1 MIKEL
6 KFTIS
11 IFLLL
16 FISVNLYGIEIS
28 RVEPPSWWIGMNN
41 PNLQLLIYGKDLK
54 DTKVKTKEKGIKILS
69 VENADSPDYIFVNIA
84 ISSKLKPGTFELTLF
99 RGDMSKTINYEFSK
113 KGQSGKYTGKGFGP
127 EDLIYL
133 LMPDRFI
140 NSDISNDNH
149 PEAKEKANYLH
160 AYGRHGGDLNG
171 MIESIDYL
179 SELGVTAIW
188 STPLLFDNES
198 NASYHGYACSDYYR
212 IDPRFGDNNLFREY
226 VSKAADKGIG
236 VIMDMVP
243 NHSGLEHWWIKN
255 LPFNDWIHQFP
266 AYTQSNYAMSTHA
279 DIHASIVDNN
289 RCTMG
294 WFDRAMPDMN
304 LNNPYLL
311 TYFIQN
317 AIWWTEWAGLSGI
330 RVDTY
335 PYSDK
340 NAISQWTKAIM
351 NEYPTMNIV
360 GECWFSTPQ
369 EIAYWEGDANNRDG
383 YSSYLTNVMDFSLQ
397 EAFGRAL
404 KNDGQPGWG
413 EGMFQIYKSISLDF
427 IYSNPFE
434 LMIFSDNHDTNRF
447 SEVVKGDK
455 KKFKMML
462 TMLAT
467 LRGIPQLYYG
477 TEIMMKTEDGKLG
490 HGEERMGMIKKER
503 FTENQ
508 KEIFNYTSELFNW
521 RKNSRAIASGSMKHY
536 WPYDNFY
543 IYFRILD
550 DEKVMVVINNNTK
563 PIEVDWNKISESVN
577 TGEVGTELFSKNQ
590 VISGNILTVEPQ
602 SSIIVEFMN

>member
-1 MIKEL
+1 
-6 KFTIS
+6 
-11 IFLLL
+11 
-16 FISVNLYGIEIS
+16 
-28 RVEPPSWWIGMNN
+28 
-41 PNLQLLIYGKDLK
+41 
-54 DTKVKTKEKGIKILS
+54 
-69 VENADSPDYIFVNIA
+69 
-84 ISSKLKPGTFELTLF
+84 
-99 RGDMSKTINYEFSK
+99 
-113 KGQSGKYTGKGFGP
+113 
-127 EDLIYL
+127 
-133 LMPDRFI
+133 
-140 NSDISNDNH
+140 
-149 PEAKEKANYLH
+149 
-160 AYGRHGGDLNG
+160 
-171 MIESIDYL
+171 
-179 SELGVTAIW
+179 
-188 STPLLFDNES
+188 
-198 NASYHGYACSDYYR
+198 
-212 IDPRFGDNNLFREY
+212 
-226 VSKAADKGIG
+226 
-236 VIMDMVP
+236 
-243 NHSGLEHWWIKN
+243 
-255 LPFNDWIHQFP
+255 
-266 AYTQSNYAMSTHA
+266 
-279 DIHASIVDNN
+279 
-289 RCTMG
+289 
-294 WFDRAMPDMN
+294 
-304 LNNPYLL
+304 
-311 TYFIQN
+311 
-317 AIWWTEWAGLSGI
+317 
-330 RVDTY
+330 
-335 PYSDK
+335 
-340 NAISQWTKAIM
+340 M